1 MLPWAQTDACGNA
14 QVNPSSE
21 QIEKV
26 VDLIYDAAA
35 ENDLWRN
42 VLTAVA
48 DLTNSQGGILFGVSF
63 DTRAIHYEF
72 NGRLN
77 EEYNRY
83 YQERHM
89 QNPYADYMVHQPV
102 GRVVLS
108 DEIMELWK
116 FRATSFYDDVFR
128 PQNIT
133 HSALMALAAQRDFRV
148 AFNICRSESQ
158 GQFNPEEQR
167 LLEWLS
173 PHLRRSAALGFRLEG
188 YRSIRD
194 AAFDVL
200 DRLSD
205 GVAIF
210 DRSARILF
218 ANAAARR
225 IEAEG
230 MLRLHPSI
238 AMAAPAYS
246 SRLIALIKPALTGG
260 AGGTMS
266 FPNGTDGRLLTIMV
280 SSIRGRSVGL
290 LSDAG
295 FKDAAVLIFIIDP
308 ANRRSIPLG
317 QIMHAYGLT
326 HAEARV
332 ALAVS
337 SGHTVGETARLLNLS
352 PNTIKTHL
360 RHVFA
365 KTSTGRQA
373 ELAGLITAIGT
384 VLLST
389 ERE

>member
-1 MLPWAQTDACGNA
+1 MHAGHSH
-14 QVNPSSE
+14 VNPSNE

-35 ENDLWRN
+35 ENELWRN
-42 VLTAVA
+42 VLTAIA

-63 DTRAIHYEF
+63 DTHAIYYEF
-72 NGRLN
+72 NGRLD
-77 EEYNRY
+77 EECNRA

-108 DEIMELWK
+108 DEIMELSK
-116 FRATSFYDDVFR
+116 FRTTSFYNDVFR
-128 PQNIT
+128 PQNVT
-133 HSALMALAAQRDFRV
+133 HSAMMALAAQRDFRV
-148 AFNICRSESQ
+148 AFNICRGASQ
-158 GQFNPEEQR
+158 GALNSDEQR

-173 PHLRRSAALGFRLEG
+173 PHLRRSAALAFRIEG

-200 DRLSD
+200 DHLSD
-205 GVAIF
+205 GVAIL

-218 ANAAARR
+218 ANAAARK
-225 IEAEG
+225 IEAAG

-238 AMAAPAYS
+238 AMASPAHS
-246 SRLIALIKPALTGG
+246 TRLTALIKSTLTGG

-266 FPNGTDGRLLTIMV
+266 FPDPTDGRLLTILV
-280 SSIRGRSVGL
+280 SSIRGRSTGR

-295 FKDAAVLIFIIDP
+295 FKDAGLMLFIIDP
-308 ANRRSIPLG
+308 ADRRSIPLA
-317 QIMHAYGLT
+317 QIMDAYGLT
-326 HAEARV
+326 QAEARV

-337 SGHTVGETARLLNLS
+337 SGNTVSEAAELLNLS
-352 PNTIKTHL
+352 PNTLKTHL
-360 RHVFA
+360 RHIFT

-373 ELAGLITAIGT
+373 ELATLITAIGT
-384 VLLST
+384 VRLPT